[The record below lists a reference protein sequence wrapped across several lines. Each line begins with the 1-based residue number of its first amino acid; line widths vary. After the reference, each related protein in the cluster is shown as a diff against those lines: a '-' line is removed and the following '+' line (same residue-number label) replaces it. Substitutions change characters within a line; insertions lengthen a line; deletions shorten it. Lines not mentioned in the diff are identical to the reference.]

1 VQQWDSPSAV
11 AATRSPLL
19 GGGNEDMSNDY
30 VLSNFSAAGLNPSNA
45 NVTSG
50 AVAPGSLDMMR
61 SRIKQQQQQQQQPTN
76 SAPKQFGMDQGE
88 NNSRLAS
95 TTVKKRR
102 PNFDASKVP
111 TYDMGPVKELSLPS
125 DKGNLSEYQCLL
137 RQQILLFPVRAN
149 DLQCSAQGRNKPIQ
163 LNQVG
168 ICCRYCA
175 KIPPGMRPAGAVYF
189 PAKLSGLYQASQNM
203 AINHFSKTC
212 QSIPEHVRAKLLKLK
227 EQRSLVVGG
236 GKHFWANAA
245 RVAGVVESEDSILKF
260 SDSVGAEPKD
270 K

>member
-1 VQQWDSPSAV
+1 MQQWESSSAV
-11 AATRSPLL
+11 AAAKGSFF
-19 GGGNEDMSNDY
+19 GGGTDGMRSDFAISN
-30 VLSNFSAAGLNPSNA
+30 LSVGGLNPSNA
-45 NVTSG
+45 NITMSG
-50 AVAPGSLDMMR
+50 VAPNSLDMMR
-61 SRIKQQQQQQQQPTN
+61 SRIMQQQQPTN
-76 SAPKQFGMDQGE
+76 SAPKQYALDQGE
-88 NNSRLAS
+88 NNSRLPAAAS
-95 TTVKKRR
+95 VKKRR
-102 PNFDASKVP
+102 PNFDASKIP
-111 TYDMGPVKELSLPS
+111 SYDIGGVKELSLPS

-163 LNQVG
+163 LDQVG

-245 RVAGVVESEDSILKF
+245 RVSGVVESEDGILKF
-260 SDSVGAEPKD
+260 IESMTQNESKE
-270 K
+270 

>member
-1 VQQWDSPSAV
+1 
-11 AATRSPLL
+11 
-19 GGGNEDMSNDY
+19 MSNDY